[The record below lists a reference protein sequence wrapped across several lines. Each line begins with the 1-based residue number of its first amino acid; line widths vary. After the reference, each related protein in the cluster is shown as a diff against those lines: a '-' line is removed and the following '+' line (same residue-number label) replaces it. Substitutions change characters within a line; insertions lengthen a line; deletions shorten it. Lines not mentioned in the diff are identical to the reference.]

1 MVWGQMLES
10 LVGWMERVFA
20 WLQNGV
26 SIVIVVW
33 VLVVLPLL
41 IFRKTREIAAAILGY
56 SSIFTGFT
64 CWWYS
69 FIICYRV
76 LGTAALIVG
85 VLFGGIGVVPLAV
98 VGVFIRSFW
107 APELWVTFWNLILA
121 LALVFGP
128 RVLVAFIAYRIGE
141 QAEREDEQRY
151 SGSTR

>member
-1 MVWGQMLES
+1 MLES

-26 SIVIVVW
+26 SIIIVVW

-41 IFRKTREIAAAILGY
+41 IFRKTREIAAVILVY

-69 FIICYRV
+69 FIICYRA

-85 VLFGGIGVVPLAV
+85 VLGGGLGVVPVAV

-107 APELWVTFWNLILA
+107 APELWAIFRNLIIA

-128 RVLVAFIAYRIGE
+128 RALAAFIAYRIGK
-141 QAEREDEQRY
+141 QAEREEEQRY
-151 SGSTR
+151 SASAL